1 MSKLTDLPLSE
12 AIRAALACPD
22 CQGSLSPRNPD
33 PGPVQSGVVNQGQKA
48 YCMSCALDYPRTPS
62 GSVDLRLKRAR
73 SRMLEFPLG
82 TPPLEEDGLD
92 CQPLDLNPAPE
103 VDLSAVRI
111 PHHLTREMISWFPK
125 PRARGALALD
135 LGCGDVIHRE
145 VIEAAGFEYAGLD
158 YDSPHAPILGD
169 AHALPFRD
177 GAFEFILSVAVLE
190 HVRWPFVMAREAHRV
205 LKAGGVFIGT
215 VAFLEPFHQNSHY
228 HHTHLGTINT
238 LRYGGFTLERV
249 APSEE
254 WSVLLAQASMGL
266 FPKLPR
272 AAARALVWPLELLQR
287 VLWRAGTRLNPDSR
301 RRSRTRNTTGAFA
314 FVTKKE
320 RA

>member
-1 MSKLTDLPLSE
+1 
-12 AIRAALACPD
+12 
-22 CQGSLSPRNPD
+22 
-33 PGPVQSGVVNQGQKA
+33 V
-48 YCMSCALDYPRTPS
+48 
-62 GSVDLRLKRAR
+62 
-73 SRMLEFPLG
+73 SRILEFPLG
-82 TPPLEEDGLD
+82 TPPLEEDGFD
-92 CQPLDLNPAPE
+92 CPPLDLNPAPE
-103 VDLSAVRI
+103 VDLTGVRV

-125 PRARGALALD
+125 PRAQGALALD

-145 VIEAAGFEYAGLD
+145 ICEAAGFGYVGLD
-158 YDSPHAPILGD
+158 YDSPRAPILGD

-190 HVRWPFVMAREAHRV
+190 HVQWPFVMAREAHRV
-205 LKAGGVFIGT
+205 LKPGGVFIGT

-238 LRYGGFTLERV
+238 LRYGGFTVERV

-266 FPKLPR
+266 FPKVPR
-272 AAARALVWPLELLQR
+272 PAARALVWPLELLQR
-287 VLWRAGTRLNPDSR
+287 VMWKAGTLLNPDPK

-314 FVTKKE
+314 FVARRQGILGSSFSSGTDPV
-320 RA
+320 RLDLPNRGTP